1 MSVEGLDSDTLDEA
15 TDDEEQVLRSLTV
28 PICLHDDTQISRQE
42 LRRHREALR
51 RQRAEQD
58 EAELLAW
65 GPRPSTG
72 SVSRQGSGVSG
83 NGTLSSREADRVLW
97 FEHGAL
103 EQASMSTVPQ
113 PGQFSMSL
121 GYKKSQSFKRYD
133 TETGQYDLS
142 ELRMTASKEKIQ
154 LTPMAVNAAVQEILD
169 TTLPTLHRS
178 CFCDIDVVALAQSCE
193 TLRIAW
199 ADTLQERKAE
209 AIDAHAD
216 VLLHAK
222 ARGAKFDSK
231 QLNFK
236 KSFLTD
242 DELEILC
249 SSAKFCI
256 TMASVDDFC
265 INVNE
270 VGDRGLSALARACML
285 LPFSQLTDF
294 FAIDN
299 HFGDAGLSA
308 FSAAARSGGLPALR
322 RLYLY
327 CNSIGDAGFS
337 ALADAIQHKAFAP
350 EGLSS
355 LLVMDNDISDE
366 GVRSLE
372 VPLTNGRLAKMEEL
386 GVGQRVSDEGFQLLI
401 DAAMSFQLPDLREL
415 HLQNNVAIR
424 GKPLQQL
431 IAAIQKGDVPRLKQ
445 VWLENTGTSSKLRR
459 ALLSELESETDR
471 VS

>member
-15 TDDEEQVLRSLTV
+15 TDDEEQ
-28 PICLHDDTQISRQE
+28 E

-58 EAELLAW
+58 EAKHREREQA
-65 GPRPSTG
+65 RIR
-72 SVSRQGSGVSG
+72 RQREWDERQRRIKAEIEREEREV
-83 NGTLSSREADRVLW
+83 LSSREADRVLW

-445 VWLENTGTSSKLRR
+445 VWLENTGTSPLAA
-459 ALLSELESETDR
+459 ALD
-471 VS
+471 VN

>member
-1 MSVEGLDSDTLDEA
+1 MVVDT
-15 TDDEEQVLRSLTV
+15 
-28 PICLHDDTQISRQE
+28 
-42 LRRHREALR
+42 
-51 RQRAEQD
+51 
-58 EAELLAW
+58 
-65 GPRPSTG
+65 
-72 SVSRQGSGVSG
+72 
-83 NGTLSSREADRVLW
+83 
-97 FEHGAL
+97 
-103 EQASMSTVPQ
+103 
-113 PGQFSMSL
+113 
-121 GYKKSQSFKRYD
+121 
-133 TETGQYDLS
+133 
-142 ELRMTASKEKIQ
+142 
-154 LTPMAVNAAVQEILD
+154 AVQEVLD

-178 CFCDIDVVALAQSCE
+178 CFCDIDVVSLAQSCE
-193 TLRIAW
+193 SLRTAW

-308 FSAAARSGGLPALR
+308 FAAAARSGGLPALR

-327 CNSIGDAGFS
+327 CNSIGDAGLI
-337 ALADAIQHKAFAP
+337 ALADAIQHQAFAP

-445 VWLENTGTSSKLRR
+445 VWLAPGQNVGSAHSF
-459 ALLSELESETDR
+459 ELG
-471 VS
+471 

>member
-1 MSVEGLDSDTLDEA
+1 MLLDQNTAYGELAWKDATAVQKRDPKRYIALDPPKGDLSKSAEG
-15 TDDEEQVLRSLTV
+15 RG
-28 PICLHDDTQISRQE
+28 
-42 LRRHREALR
+42 
-51 RQRAEQD
+51 QRAKQGTTGILLPSSPQALD
-58 EAELLAW
+58 KGLLAFC
-65 GPRPSTG
+65 GTYVEQGERNLCQQVVANAALQIRGNPTYSHQRPTPFSQTR
-72 SVSRQGSGVSG
+72 SDADHVDAQRRKV
-83 NGTLSSREADRVLW
+83 NCEAAV
-97 FEHGAL
+97 AC
-103 EQASMSTVPQ
+103 
-113 PGQFSMSL
+113 
-121 GYKKSQSFKRYD
+121 D
-133 TETGQYDLS
+133 TETL
-142 ELRMTASKEKIQ
+142 LTAFAHDSSS
-154 LTPMAVNAAVQEILD
+154 PMVVDTAVQEVLD
-169 TTLPTLHRS
+169 TTLPALHRS
-178 CFCDIDVVALAQSCE
+178 CFCDIDVVSLAQSCE
-193 TLRIAW
+193 SLRTAW

-308 FSAAARSGGLPALR
+308 FAAAARSGGLPALR

-327 CNSIGDAGFS
+327 CNSIGDAGLI
-337 ALADAIQHKAFAP
+337 ALADAIQHQAFAP

-471 VS
+471 IS